1 MSKIAYDLSL
11 IKAVVFDVDG
21 VLSPCVVPLGAD
33 GNPSRMANIKDGY
46 AMRLAVEKGLLLAI
60 ISGGYGEN
68 LEARFEKL
76 KIKEVYLK
84 AGMKLEIL
92 EDIMTRYRL
101 KSENVA
107 YVGDDI
113 PDCECME
120 HVGLAVAPADAA
132 PELLEVAG
140 YISPCRGGYGV
151 ARDLLEE
158 IMRVQGLWPR
168 TDKAFG

>member
-92 EDIMTRYRL
+92 EDIMTRYGL

-113 PDCECME
+113 PDRECME